1 MKKSFRVSIVTA
13 LLACIVS
20 SQALA
25 EERKYYA
32 VLECRYPHGGKFT
45 KTVENVNLKFAPV
58 IHYTD
63 MDGYEH
69 DTTYACDVKYLKK
82 GETPPQSD

>member
-1 MKKSFRVSIVTA
+1 MKKSFKVGIITA
-13 LLACIVS
+13 VLACIVS

-25 EERKYYA
+25 EESKYYA
-32 VLECRYPHGGKFT
+32 VLECRYPSGGVFK

-69 DTTYACDVKYLKK
+69 DTTYSCDIKYLKK
-82 GETPPQSD
+82 GETLPKSD